1 MTNSKKTITIT
12 VKTDILFLPK
22 NTTWKEDIA
31 AKTLAG
37 TVLMATIK
45 KREE

>member
-12 VKTDILFLPK
+12 ARTDILFLPK

-31 AKTLAG
+31 VKMLAG
-37 TVLMATIK
+37 TALMAIIK